1 MATGQII
8 LAFILALAFVLITI
22 IKFNMHPFFSLL
34 LGGLLMGVISGIGLL
49 EISAGLAAGFG
60 STMAGIGILIISG
73 VILGELLHASG
84 CMEEIANLF
93 IQKLGIENTPLA
105 MNLTGYLVSIP
116 VFFDAA
122 FVILVNLAKSLSQ
135 KGKIPFVSL
144 VTALSV
150 GLITTHAMVIPTPG
164 PTAVAGTMGAN
175 VGWFIFYGI
184 ITSLIG
190 SVTGGV
196 IYGRFLGKTAEFK
209 DNFAQDFKEAEAVAD
224 QNSGNN
230 VKKPSGETG
239 ILLILLPILFIL
251 VGTIVTMFLEKGTMM
266 HTIFGFIGDKNVA
279 LITAVLISYAV
290 LKDSLKKDLNEMTSS
305 ATSQAGA
312 ILAITG
318 AGGAFGSIITLSG
331 IGEVIVEGLSSMTSS
346 TGAGTVVIL
355 AAFMISALLRIA
367 QGSTTVA
374 LVTTSAIFAPI
385 VTGLA
390 GTSPVLVGLA
400 ICAGGL
406 GFSLPNDSGFW
417 VVNRFS
423 NFTTQQTLKVWT
435 VGGSVSGLAALLAVV
450 ILSFLS
456 GVLPGL
462 M

>member
-34 LGGLLMGVISGIGLL
+34 LGGLLMGVVSGIGLL
-49 EISAGLAAGFG
+49 EISGGLAKGFG
-60 STMAGIGILIISG
+60 NTMAGIGILIISG

-93 IQKLGIENTPLA
+93 IKKLGIENTPLA
-105 MNLTGYLVSIP
+105 MNITGYLVSIP

-122 FVILVNLAKSLSQ
+122 FVILVNLAKSISQ

-144 VTALSV
+144 VAALSV

-190 SVTGGV
+190 SMAGGV
-196 IYGRFLGKTAEFK
+196 IYGRYLGKTAEFK
-209 DNFAQDFKEAEAVAD
+209 DNFAQDFETTEVAETK
-224 QNSGNN
+224 SEKG
-230 VKKPSGETG
+230 KKPSGGMG

-251 VGTIVTMFLEKGTMM
+251 VGTIVTMFVEKESAM
-266 HTIFGFIGDKNVA
+266 HTVFGFIGDKNVA
-279 LITAVLISYAV
+279 LIASVLISYAV
-290 LKDSLKKDLNEMTSS
+290 LKDYLKKDLNQITAD
-305 ATSQAGA
+305 ATSQSGA

-318 AGGAFGSIITLSG
+318 AGGAFGSIIGLSG
-331 IGEVIVEGLSSMTSS
+331 IGDVIVEGLSGITGSS
-346 TGAGTVVIL
+346 GAGVVVIL

-385 VTGLA
+385 VAGLA

-435 VGGSVSGLAALLAVV
+435 VGGSISGIVALLAVV
-450 ILSFLS
+450 VLSFLS

>member
-1 MATGQII
+1 MATGQIMI
-8 LAFILALAFVLITI
+8 AFVLALAFVLITI

-34 LGGLLMGVISGIGLL
+34 LGGLLMGVVSGLDLLAISG
-49 EISAGLAAGFG
+49 GLAAGFG

-93 IQKLGIENTPLA
+93 IQKLGIKNTPLA

-135 KGKIPFVSL
+135 KGKISFVSL

-184 ITSLIG
+184 ITSLVG
-190 SVTGGV
+190 SIAGGV
-196 IYGRFLGKTAEFK
+196 LYGRYLGKTAEFK
-209 DNFAQDFKEAEAVAD
+209 DNFAQDFEEVEMVATKDGAV
-224 QNSGNN
+224 
-230 VKKPSGETG
+230 KRPSGGLG
-239 ILLILLPILFIL
+239 IFLILLPIMFIL
-251 VGTIVTMFLEKGTMM
+251 IGTIVTMFLEKGTMM
-266 HTIFGFIGDKNVA
+266 HTIFGFIGDKNIA
-279 LITAVLISYAV
+279 LISSVLISYAI
-290 LKDSLKKDLNEMTSS
+290 LKDYLPHDLNEMTSE

-331 IGEVIVEGLSSMTSS
+331 IGDVIVQSLSGLTGSS
-346 TGAGTVVIL
+346 GASIVVIL
-355 AAFMISALLRIA
+355 AAFFISALLRIA
-367 QGSTTVA
+367 QGSTRVA

-385 VTGLA
+385 VAGLT

-400 ICAGGL
+400 VCAGGL

-423 NFTTQQTLKVWT
+423 NFTTQQTLKAWT
-435 VGGSVSGLAALLAVV
+435 VGGSISAIFTLLAVLV
-450 ILSFLS
+450 LSLLA